1 MKVHAMARRKKTI
14 KPLFIAKA
22 SISSPFVA
30 VPASNTFALSGLRA
44 GTAYP
49 RRTGIGKPSSVS
61 PPTSLPGSVH
71 DVPVL
76 AAPVAPV
83 RAAFDAAVPR
93 LKLLAAIHSDV
104 ELAALH
110 PAVERLRQGASLQ
123 DIERRH
129 GRLADE
135 ARAGNNA
142 TGDLSA
148 GARGEPEAFPE
159 SERREGAALAHD
171 ERVRFGRA
179 LENHARGVGVR
190 SARRD
195 ERQLAIERGHEHRH
209 VPVLRAIEA
218 AVTLRVFCERGRG
231 ARARSGDDRRQ
242 QLERI

>member
-44 GTAYP
+44 GIAYP

-61 PPTSLPGSVH
+61 APTSLPASVH
-71 DVPVL
+71 DV
-76 AAPVAPV
+76 PVAPV
-83 RAAFDAAVPR
+83 RAAFDAAVRR
-93 LKLLAAIHSDV
+93 LKLLAAVHSDV
-104 ELAALH
+104 ELAALY
-110 PAVERLRQGASLQ
+110 PAVERLRQGAGLQ

-135 ARAGNNA
+135 ARAGNNV

-148 GARGEPEAFPE
+148 GARGEREAFPE

-209 VPVLRAIEA
+209 VPVLRAIET

-231 ARARSGDDRRQ
+231 ARARSGDDRR
-242 QLERI
+242 